1 MQTTGPTLLG
11 VDVILVG
18 SILAG
23 IAALATM
30 MAIYAALTVRDPMAK
45 REIDAFRER
54 IGGMESV
61 EDLVNDYEVF
71 SFVMK
76 SFGMEKEI
84 YAKAMMKEIFTA
96 DPDDDKSLINRM
108 TDDKYTLANEELGF
122 NADGTAGAN
131 FTDPDW
137 VEEMVERYTEQRLI
151 DTQSDVNESVGTA
164 LAFEQ
169 KVSGLTSWYKV
180 LADTEMKEFIMTAF
194 GMPESSAN
202 ASVDSLKKMLEK
214 RMDIEDLQDPEV
226 QEKLIRQFSAF
237 AAVTQS
243 QTTENAAVTL
253 LSQGNSYN
261 MVTIDIDSIQGFSG
275 YGTR

>member
-1 MQTTGPTLLG
+1 MISTAGLSPFVGITL
-11 VDVILVG
+11 VRENREMFEADVQ
-18 SILAG
+18 
-23 IAALATM
+23 
-30 MAIYAALTVRDPMAK
+30 RDPMAK

-96 DPDDDKSLINRM
+96 DPDDDKSLINRL

>member
-1 MQTTGPTLLG
+1 MTQEPGQIPLLMRSE
-11 VDVILVG
+11 D
-18 SILAG
+18 LANWDNWLSRPET
-23 IAALATM
+23 AALEQLLRVQVPEHSAYVWG
-30 MAIYAALTVRDPMAK
+30 A
-45 REIDAFRER
+45 
-54 IGGMESV
+54 GGMGKSHILQACCDAEGLNARYIPLR
-61 EDLVNDYEVF
+61 DLVDF
-71 SFVMK
+71 
-76 SFGMEKEI
+76 
-84 YAKAMMKEIFTA
+84 A
-96 DPDDDKSLINRM
+96 P
-108 TDDKYTLANEELGF
+108 
-122 NADGTAGAN
+122 
-131 FTDPDW
+131 
-137 VEEMVERYTEQRLI
+137 EQ
-151 DTQSDVNESVGTA
+151 
-164 LAFEQ
+164 
-169 KVSGLTSWYKV
+169 V